1 VRSSRRE
8 RPFVHG
14 RFVRVQDGVIKAV
27 RGFPSG
33 LISAD
38 MDVTWAMHAAA
49 YKPGYAGNAV
59 ALVSST

>member
-1 VRSSRRE
+1 
-8 RPFVHG
+8 
-14 RFVRVQDGVIKAV
+14 VIKAV

-33 LISAD
+33 LISAE